1 MFPWLPFKSDVLESD
16 LILLELNFYCLFYWT
31 DYVQLEDAYVK
42 KSKGIQLQKRLW
54 IWEHCDGANGK
65 NPVYKYLFC
74 EDSIKIVWEACQEEY
89 NKNNDTFP
97 HSYLC
102 CQKIKWDKSN
112 EENSQIFN
120 VFNLIVLRSKM
131 MVITEIIVKW
141 FFVKARV
148 EIHIL
153 MVMTRKEKAV
163 VNMRIKESFGK
174 NLEGHASLE
183 RLGLDAPTFL
193 WGHYVTVA
201 PLSERGACP
210 SAVVHTNH
218 LRTRLSLQ
226 PKNVWGTE
234 FRSLSVKTV
243 AYWLL

>member
-1 MFPWLPFKSDVLESD
+1 M
-16 LILLELNFYCLFYWT
+16 
-31 DYVQLEDAYVK
+31 
-42 KSKGIQLQKRLW
+42 
-54 IWEHCDGANGK
+54 
-65 NPVYKYLFC
+65 
-74 EDSIKIVWEACQEEY
+74 
-89 NKNNDTFP
+89 
-97 HSYLC
+97 
-102 CQKIKWDKSN
+102 
-112 EENSQIFN
+112 
-120 VFNLIVLRSKM
+120 
-131 MVITEIIVKW
+131 
-141 FFVKARV
+141 

-226 PKNVWGTE
+226 PKNV
-234 FRSLSVKTV
+234 
-243 AYWLL
+243 